1 MSAETLDNGQTQQQ
15 PVERKSTWIR
25 ILYMLLFVF
34 AYSAAEFVLALT
46 VVVQVIIK
54 LVTGELNERLKTFG
68 KQISL
73 YIFDVLKFLTFN
85 TEEKPFP
92 FAEWPTEK

>member
-1 MSAETLDNGQTQQQ
+1 MSTDALGNDHAQQQ
-15 PVERKSTWIR
+15 PIERKNTLIR

-34 AYSAAEFVLALT
+34 AYSVAEIVLALT

-54 LVTGELNERLKTFG
+54 LVTGELNERLKIFG
-68 KQISL
+68 KQVSL
-73 YIFDVLKFLTFN
+73 YILAVLNFLTFN

-92 FAEWPTEK
+92 FAEWPTE